1 MEASS
6 RSVAMVVGA
15 GKGIGRATVLE
26 LAAAG
31 CHVAAVART
40 AVDLARTAEA
50 AQSAATGVEVLQ
62 ISADATDVDAIQKAV
77 DQTVERFGRIDALVN
92 SAGLAPM
99 LTIEQT
105 TPELWRQ
112 VMDANLNAVF
122 YACRAAWPHFKRQSG
137 GVIVNVSSFSARDP
151 FAGFLAYGSAKAAVN
166 LFSLALNREGK
177 PHNIR
182 VHTVAPAAV
191 ETGMLRKLFPADQL
205 PTESTLAPEAIARVI
220 VQCITG
226 PLAPTAGEVVWVS
239 R

>member
-50 AQSAATGVEVLQ
+50 AQSAATGV
-62 ISADATDVDAIQKAV
+62 DVDAIQKAV

-226 PLAPTAGEVVWVS
+226 PLAPTGEVVWVS